1 MEITMPTM
9 PSDYYLELADQRR
22 ARGDGHTEPE
32 QAAADFAGAPGG
44 HPRSPIRRRN
54 TAPPQTLEQQMSQ
67 DPQARARERAWQPDA
82 AVAPL
87 AGHQVQAVGQRHG
100 GRQPGARDHQPG
112 VLLVGTGGAGAGSA
126 GDHL

>member
-54 TAPPQTLEQQMSQ
+54 TAPPQTLEQQMTRKHAPVSAPGSRTPPWHRWPAIRCRQ
-67 DPQARARERAWQPDA
+67 SANGI
-82 AVAPL
+82 AVASL
-87 AGHQVQAVGQRHG
+87 ALGITSLGFC
-100 GRQPGARDHQPG
+100 
-112 VLLVGTGGAGAGSA
+112 
-126 GDHL
+126 